1 MQTLTRPLTRPI
13 GWISEICG
21 GAAALCAL
29 GLIIVTLIEVTSR
42 YFLRMPTVW
51 AFDVAY
57 MLNGAAFMLGCGLA
71 LKYDQHVRV
80 DILSQA
86 FSPRLRR
93 GIEVVVF
100 TVMVLP
106 TLGLVCYAAWGD
118 FLEAWVTGEV
128 EQVSAWQ
135 PVIWPFQLAMAV
147 GLSAL
152 WLQVLGRI
160 LGGTPEQTS
169 DNAHG

>member
-71 LKYDQHVRV
+71 LKYDQHGRV

-86 FSPRLRR
+86 FRPRLRR
-93 GIEVVVF
+93 GFEVVVF
-100 TVMVLP
+100 PVLVSP
-106 TLGLVCYAAWGD
+106 PPWRVCDAAWGD
-118 FLEAWVTGEV
+118 LPA
-128 EQVSAWQ
+128 A
-135 PVIWPFQLAMAV
+135 
-147 GLSAL
+147 
-152 WLQVLGRI
+152 
-160 LGGTPEQTS
+160 
-169 DNAHG
+169 

>member
-1 MQTLTRPLTRPI
+1 MCVRIGAVRCDYGVLFLTIRRPPRSTRTDTLFPYT
-13 GWISEICG
+13 
-21 GAAALCAL
+21 
-29 GLIIVTLIEVTSR
+29 TLFR
-42 YFLRMPTVW
+42 
-51 AFDVAY
+51 
-57 MLNGAAFMLGCGLA
+57 
-71 LKYDQHVRV
+71 
-80 DILSQA
+80 
-86 FSPRLRR
+86 SPRLRR

-160 LGGTPEQTS
+160 LGETPEQTS

>member
-1 MQTLTRPLTRPI
+1 
-13 GWISEICG
+13 
-21 GAAALCAL
+21 
-29 GLIIVTLIEVTSR
+29 
-42 YFLRMPTVW
+42 MPTVW

-106 TLGLVCYAAWGD
+106 TLGLVCFAAWGD
-118 FLEAWVTGEV
+118 FLVAWVTGEV
-128 EQVSAWQ
+128 EQVRAARTGARQ
-135 PVIWPFQLAMAV
+135 
-147 GLSAL
+147 GK
-152 WLQVLGRI
+152 
-160 LGGTPEQTS
+160 GGS
-169 DNAHG
+169 V

>member
-1 MQTLTRPLTRPI
+1 MQTLPGPRTRRI
-13 GWISEICG
+13 GWLAEVGG
-21 GAAALCAL
+21 GAACLWAL
-29 GLIIVTLIEVTSR
+29 GRIIVTLIGVTSR
-42 YFLRMPTVW
+42 YVRRRPTVG

-106 TLGLVCYAAWGD
+106 TLGLV
-118 FLEAWVTGEV
+118 
-128 EQVSAWQ
+128 
-135 PVIWPFQLAMAV
+135 
-147 GLSAL
+147 
-152 WLQVLGRI
+152 
-160 LGGTPEQTS
+160 
-169 DNAHG
+169 

>member
-1 MQTLTRPLTRPI
+1 MRALTRPITRPI

-29 GLIIVTLIEVTSR
+29 GLIVVTLIEVMSR

-93 GIEVVVF
+93 AIEVVVF
-100 TVMVLP
+100 AVMVLP
-106 TLGLVCYAAWGD
+106 TLGLVCYAAWDDRRGRAGQRLAAGD
-118 FLEAWVTGEV
+118 LAVPVGDGDRPHGPVAPGTGPNPRRN
-128 EQVSAWQ
+128 A
-135 PVIWPFQLAMAV
+135 
-147 GLSAL
+147 
-152 WLQVLGRI
+152 
-160 LGGTPEQTS
+160 GTLR
-169 DNAHG
+169 G